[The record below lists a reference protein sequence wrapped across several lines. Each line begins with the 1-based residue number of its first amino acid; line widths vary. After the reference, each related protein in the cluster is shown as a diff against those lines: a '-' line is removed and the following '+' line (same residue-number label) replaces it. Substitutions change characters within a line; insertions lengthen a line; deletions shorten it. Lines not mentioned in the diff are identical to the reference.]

1 MAREDCQ
8 PAIRNRKRRLGE
20 TLAGNGGSCYLGR
33 MHSPGV
39 CGAILTTS
47 SPVGPSSAPTQ
58 SSMPARSRAD
68 ALGALIDVLHADTEI
83 VVIAAGED
91 ADALAPAVWARAG
104 YLVQLAP
111 GANQADGLRAILQD
125 VLNRGRD
132 AVLVTTLDGP
142 ALTAKTVQRM
152 VAEYL
157 EAGDEVWAVVPEAL
171 ITEAGTPES
180 GAPESGAPDSET
192 QPGGQRSGPMLLGR
206 RMIELFLRGRQW
218 RTAEELLTTH
228 REHVRT
234 LKLESRERSV

>member
-1 MAREDCQ
+1 MAG
-8 PAIRNRKRRLGE
+8 K
-20 TLAGNGGSCYLGR
+20 GGSCYLGR

-39 CGAILTTS
+39 CGAILATS
-47 SPVGPSSAPTQ
+47 SSVAPVVPAQSRTQ
-58 SSMPARSRAD
+58 

-83 VVIAAGED
+83 VLIAAGDD
-91 ADALAPAVWARAG
+91 AESLAPAVWARAG

-111 GANQADGLRAILQD
+111 GAGEADALRALLQD

-142 ALTAKTVQRM
+142 ALTAKTVRRM

-171 ITEAGTPES
+171 ITKAVTSES
-180 GAPESGAPDSET
+180 GAPESSSET
-192 QPGGQRSGPMLLGR
+192 QPSGSTSGPMLLGR

-218 RTAEELLTTH
+218 RTAEELLATH
-228 REHVRT
+228 REHVRA
-234 LKLESRERSV
+234 LKFESQERSV

>member
-1 MAREDCQ
+1 
-8 PAIRNRKRRLGE
+8 
-20 TLAGNGGSCYLGR
+20 

-39 CGAILTTS
+39 CGAILATS
-47 SPVGPSSAPTQ
+47 SPVGPTT
-58 SSMPARSRAD
+58 MPAQSRAE
-68 ALGALIDVLHADTEI
+68 ALGALIDVLHGDTEI
-83 VVIAAGED
+83 VLIAAGDD

-111 GANQADGLRAILQD
+111 GASQADGLRALLQD

-142 ALTAKTVQRM
+142 ALTAETVRRM

-171 ITEAGTPES
+171 IAKAATSES
-180 GAPESGAPDSET
+180 GASESVTPRPVTPDLQTQDSKT
-192 QPGGQRSGPMLLGR
+192 QPSGPKPGPMLLGR

-218 RTAEELLTTH
+218 RTAEELLATH
-228 REHVRT
+228 RDHVRA
-234 LKLESRERSV
+234 LKFESQERSV

>member
-1 MAREDCQ
+1 
-8 PAIRNRKRRLGE
+8 
-20 TLAGNGGSCYLGR
+20 

-39 CGAILTTS
+39 CGAILATG
-47 SPVGPSSAPTQ
+47 SPVGRGSTPDQSSTLKQ
-58 SSMPARSRAD
+58 TSMPAQSRAE

-83 VVIAAGED
+83 VLIAAGDD

-111 GANQADGLRAILQD
+111 GTSQADALRALLQD

-142 ALTAKTVQRM
+142 PLTAETVRRM

-171 ITEAGTPES
+171 IAKAVTSES
-180 GAPESGAPDSET
+180 GAPESLAPRSVTQDSET
-192 QPGGQRSGPMLLGR
+192 QDLQTQPSGPKSGPMLLGR

-228 REHVRT
+228 RDHVRA
-234 LKLESRERSV
+234 LKFESQERSV

>member
-1 MAREDCQ
+1 
-8 PAIRNRKRRLGE
+8 
-20 TLAGNGGSCYLGR
+20 

-39 CGAILTTS
+39 CGAILATS
-47 SPVGPSSAPTQ
+47 SLVGRGSTTDQ
-58 SSMPARSRAD
+58 SSMPAQSRAE

-83 VVIAAGED
+83 VLIAAGDD

-111 GANQADGLRAILQD
+111 GASQADALRALLQD

-132 AVLVTTLDGP
+132 AVLVTALDGP
-142 ALTAKTVQRM
+142 ALTAETVRRM

-171 ITEAGTPES
+171 IAKAATSES
-180 GAPESGAPDSET
+180 GAPESVTPRPVTPDSKTQDSKIQDSET
-192 QPGGQRSGPMLLGR
+192 QPSEPKSGPMLLGR

-228 REHVRT
+228 RDHVRA
-234 LKLESRERSV
+234 LKFESGEQSV